1 MPDPDEKRT
10 DPQQPTPE
18 SNPQPLI
25 QPTPIASA
33 TTTAG
38 DETKGSAGKDV
49 TLPSAALKTIK
60 DEARAKGRR
69 EALDELDEVARAAG
83 FESHADAL
91 KKLGEINKR
100 PATQPAPTKPAP
112 TQETTTMPKKD
123 QQPQNGKAA
132 DPKAARE
139 AQRLADERTKIRKD
153 WKASER
159 RNRELKRQ
167 LDAKEAEKDLIIE
180 MTQVGLQDLDY
191 GMRLLT
197 RELAGKSEEEISKYD
212 RKAFFEKLRADKP
225 YLFAEKVVPAT
236 TGTNGTKQDGSK
248 PVAPPAGQQVV
259 QSAES
264 KQIDATKMT
273 KEQYQARL
281 KELGLDPH
289 L

>member
-1 MPDPDEKRT
+1 MPDPDEKKN
-10 DPQQPTPE
+10 DQQPPTPE
-18 SNPQPLI
+18 SQPAPLI
-25 QPTPIASA
+25 QGTPVVIA
-33 TTTAG
+33 TAPPG
-38 DETKGSAGKDV
+38 DETKGSEGKDV
-49 TLPSAALKTIK
+49 TLPQSSLKKIK
-60 DEARAKGRR
+60 DESRDKGRR
-69 EALDELDEVARAAG
+69 EALAELDEVARAAG

-100 PATQPAPTKPAP
+100 PAAQPAPTQPAP
-112 TQETTTMPKKD
+112 TQETTMAKNKQPDPKAND
-123 QQPQNGKAA
+123 
-132 DPKAARE
+132 KAARE

-159 RNRELKRQ
+159 KNRDLKRQ

-212 RKAFFEKLRADKP
+212 RKAFFEKLRTEKP

-236 TGTNGTKQDGSK
+236 TGTNGAKQDGSK
-248 PVAPPAGQQVV
+248 PAPAPAGQQVV
-259 QSAES
+259 AAAES
-264 KQIDATKMT
+264 KQVDATKMT

-281 KELGLDPH
+281 RELGLDPH